1 MCLEPSTGTGIVIIW
16 YELLVCFV
24 CIFPFSFSFFF
35 YFCFVV
41 ETMEEIWIMEENN
54 NNGFDLSYHGYMID
68 RTMIGLPL
76 IGSCAAP
83 EQPITPIGS
92 T

>member
-16 YELLVCFV
+16 YDMSCWCVLFAFFYFL
-24 CIFPFSFSFFF
+24 FPFSFI
-35 YFCFVV
+35 FVV
-41 ETMEEIWIMEENN
+41 ETMDNGGN

-76 IGSCAAP
+76 IGGCAAP
-83 EQPITPIGS
+83 EQPITSIGS